1 MRKTPSYLKGLA
13 ETRARAAA
21 DILRYQQVIEQV
33 TASLTKAQAELEA
46 CDRLIK
52 KFDER
57 LEPALIEPVLHWK
70 GRYGKRGALREAIL
84 ALLQEQAPAAVTTTE
99 IGWQMQLKFDISF
112 NHWTERKRWM
122 TNSIGNCLKKLAK
135 DGLVESGPARG
146 RTGSAGT
153 WRAALLQYPAHY
165 ET

>member
-21 DILRYQQVIEQV
+21 DILRYQQVIDEITV
-33 TASLTKAQAELEA
+33 SLTKAQAELEA

-57 LEPALIEPVLHWK
+57 LEPALIEPILHWK

-99 IGWQMQLKFDISF
+99 IGWQMQLKFDIGF

-122 TNSIGNCLKKLAK
+122 SNSIGNCLKKLVK
-135 DGLVESGPARG
+135 EGLVEPGPGQG
-146 RTGSAGT
+146 RTGSSGS
-153 WRAALLQYPAHY
+153 WRERLS
-165 ET
+165 

>member
-21 DILRYQQVIEQV
+21 DVLRYRQVIDEIMV
-33 TASLTKAQAELEA
+33 SLTKAQAELDA
-46 CDRLIK
+46 CDTLIK

-57 LEPALIEPVLHWK
+57 LDPTQVEPINHWK

-84 ALLQEQAPAAVTTTE
+84 VLLQERAPAAATTTE
-99 IGWQMQLKFDISF
+99 IGWQMQLKFDIGFS
-112 NHWTERKRWM
+112 HWKDRKRWM

-135 DGLVESGPARG
+135 EGLVVPCHEQRSSGGAGKWKYLG
-146 RTGSAGT
+146 R
-153 WRAALLQYPAHY
+153 
-165 ET
+165 

>member
-21 DILRYQQVIEQV
+21 DVLRYQQVIDEITV
-33 TASLTKAQAELEA
+33 NLNKAKAEIDA
-46 CDRLIK
+46 CDQLIK

-57 LEPALIEPVLHWK
+57 LDPALIEPVLHWK

-84 ALLQEQAPAAVTTTE
+84 NLLEARAPTAVTTTE
-99 IGWQMQLKFDISF
+99 IGWQMQLKFDIGF

-122 TNSIGNCLKKLAK
+122 TNSIGNCLKTLVKEGLAEACHDQSK
-135 DGLVESGPARG
+135 TGGVGSWRG
-146 RTGSAGT
+146 RA
-153 WRAALLQYPAHY
+153 
-165 ET
+165 

>member
-21 DILRYQQVIEQV
+21 DMLRYRQVIDEV
-33 TASLTKAQAELEA
+33 MVSLAKAQAELKA

-84 ALLQEQAPAAVTTTE
+84 ALLQEEAPAAVTTTE
-99 IGWQMQLKFDISF
+99 IGWQMQLKFDIGF

-122 TNSIGNCLKKLAK
+122 TNSIGNCLKKLVK
-135 DGLVESGPARG
+135 DGLVEPCHDQS
-146 RTGSAGT
+146 RTGEVGS
-153 WRAALLQYPAHY
+153 WRLSEGA
-165 ET
+165 

>member
-21 DILRYQQVIEQV
+21 DILRYQQVIDEITV
-33 TASLTKAQAELEA
+33 SLTKAQAELEA

-99 IGWQMQLKFDISF
+99 IGWQMQLKFDIGF

-122 TNSIGNCLKKLAK
+122 TNSIGNCLKKLVK
-135 DGLVESGPARG
+135 EGLVEACHDQSN
-146 RTGSAGT
+146 TGYVGS
-153 WRAALLQYPAHY
+153 WRALRF
-165 ET
+165 

>member
-21 DILRYQQVIEQV
+21 DVLRYQQVIDEIMV
-33 TASLTKAQAELEA
+33 NLNKAKAEIDA
-46 CDRLIK
+46 CDQLIK

-57 LEPALIEPVLHWK
+57 LDPALIEPVLHWK

-99 IGWQMQLKFDISF
+99 IGWQMQLKFDIGF

-122 TNSIGNCLKKLAK
+122 TNSIGNCLKKLVK
-135 DGLVESGPARG
+135 DGLLEPDHGWG
-146 RTGSAGT
+146 RTGSTGS
-153 WRAALLQYPAHY
+153 WRCRKG
-165 ET
+165 